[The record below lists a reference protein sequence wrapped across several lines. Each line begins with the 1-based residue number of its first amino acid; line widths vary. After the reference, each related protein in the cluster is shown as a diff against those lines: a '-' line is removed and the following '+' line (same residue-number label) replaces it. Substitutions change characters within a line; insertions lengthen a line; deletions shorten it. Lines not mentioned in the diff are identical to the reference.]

1 MSKYFVYKFTNS
13 LDEIIYIGKAK
24 SMSNRM
30 HGHNHLPR
38 ECYDNISKIEYLE
51 VNNPS
56 EGSIYEIYYINKYS
70 PKYNIV
76 DNRGDDI
83 GFELPEKEWKK
94 WGGVV
99 NYTAPKDKDKLSI
112 RNIKSEKK
120 LQMIR
125 FCFDNMYLI
134 ENTVL
139 VFNEIFKH
147 RNVIKLFIEI
157 ENYPKNKEYQE
168 INNKFKLKDN
178 YLYRGN
184 LKIDINDYCLVYLEN
199 YNTEGF
205 CEKQRGV
212 VFEFKY
218 DLKIT
223 IDFNKDILYSILD
236 ILVKNGNKL
245 NVFDKYPNYYIDR
258 DSRASGGIDLFR
270 EDLEEAIEKKNKD
283 YINKILEGSKYKHY
297 SKNQPN

>member
-1 MSKYFVYKFTNS
+1 
-13 LDEIIYIGKAK
+13 
-24 SMSNRM
+24 
-30 HGHNHLPR
+30 
-38 ECYDNISKIEYLE
+38 
-51 VNNPS
+51 
-56 EGSIYEIYYINKYS
+56 
-70 PKYNIV
+70 
-76 DNRGDDI
+76 
-83 GFELPEKEWKK
+83 
-94 WGGVV
+94 
-99 NYTAPKDKDKLSI
+99 
-112 RNIKSEKK
+112 
-120 LQMIR
+120 
-125 FCFDNMYLI
+125 MYLI

-184 LKIDINDYCLVYLEN
+184 LKIDINDYCLIYLEN